1 MEILNFLLHP
11 PVEVVVSSLSISLV
25 LLFVVMPLVN
35 KKVAERKKL
44 ENDMKAEE
52 VTTDDI

>member
-11 PVEVVVSSLSISLV
+11 PVEVVVGSLSISLV

-44 ENDMKAEE
+44 ENEMKAEE

>member
-11 PVEVVVSSLSISLV
+11 PVEVVVGSLSISLI
-25 LLFVVMPLVN
+25 LLFVVMPAVN

-44 ENDMKAEE
+44 ENEMKVEE